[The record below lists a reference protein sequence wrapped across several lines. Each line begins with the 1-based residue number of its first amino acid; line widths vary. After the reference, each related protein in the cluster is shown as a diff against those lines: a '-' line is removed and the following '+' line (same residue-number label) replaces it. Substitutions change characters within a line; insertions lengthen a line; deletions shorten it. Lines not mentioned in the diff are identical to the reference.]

1 MLLLAGAIAVA
12 VGIGLVVIGC
22 RRSFRKHITRAP
34 GQLDRA
40 VTVLGVVGYVG
51 KGIAVVVVGVLIA
64 VAGLQSDPDQATG
77 LDAAFEAVRRMPGG
91 VVLLVAIGIGFVAF
105 GVYSFFRARYA
116 RL

>member
-1 MLLLAGAIAVA
+1 MLVLAGAIAVA

-22 RRSFRKHITRAP
+22 RRSFRKQITRP
-34 GQLDRA
+34 SGRLDRV

-51 KGIAVVVVGVLIA
+51 KGIAVVIVGVLIA

-77 LDAAFEAVRRMPGG
+77 LDAAFDAVRSMPGG
-91 VVLLVAIGIGFVAF
+91 VFVLVAIGIGFLAF
-105 GVYSFFRARYA
+105 GVYSFFRARFA